1 MTMSL
6 ELHIDRARCIG
17 SGVCVRI
24 APDVFE
30 LDDEGIAVVIDSQGA
45 SRSEVLAAAET
56 CPTFAIA
63 VFHAGR
69 RLR

>member
-1 MTMSL
+1 MSL
-6 ELHIDRARCIG
+6 ELQVDRTRCIG

-30 LDDEGIAVVIDSQGA
+30 LDDEGVAVVIDSQA
-45 SRSEVLAAAET
+45 ATRSELLAAAET
-56 CPTFAIA
+56 CPTFAILL
-63 VFHAGR
+63 FQHGR